1 MLVTM
6 CHWVLQL
13 AVSWKRRGGGKEGG
27 REEERDRGKAGGR
40 IGGIERRGWKHI
52 SYLFDQ
58 TSQLLFKGGVYSL
71 EACRH
76 QRQPDKLHMSNT
88 VTTVRRCQ

>member
-1 MLVTM
+1 MPLGPPAGSI
-6 CHWVLQL
+6 LEE
-13 AVSWKRRGGGKEGG
+13 RGRGGGKEGG

-58 TSQLLFKGGVYSL
+58 TPQLLFKGGVYFFGSL
-71 EACRH
+71 
-76 QRQPDKLHMSNT
+76 QTS
-88 VTTVRRCQ
+88 TTTG